1 MFFWNSLTFF
11 MTQWMLAIW
20 SLVLLPFLNPAWTS
34 ETSQLTHYWRLAW
47 RILRITLLAC
57 EMSAIVWSFEYS
69 LAFPF
74 FGIGKKDQLHSNPKE
89 DTKPLSKP
97 KLSMT
102 KMLELSDI
110 VLKITMIN
118 MYRTLN
124 KKKNW
129 QHESTDGWSKQRRKQ
144 IIRRNPG
151 N

>member
-1 MFFWNSLTFF
+1 
-11 MTQWMLAIW
+11 
-20 SLVLLPFLNPAWTS
+20 
-34 ETSQLTHYWRLAW
+34 
-47 RILRITLLAC
+47 
-57 EMSAIVWSFEYS
+57 MSAIVWSFEYS

-102 KMLELSDI
+102 KMLKLSDI

-124 KKKNW
+124 KKKKIDNTKA
-129 QHESTDGWSKQRRKQ
+129 QMDDLSREENKSSEEILEIKKS
-144 IIRRNPG
+144 NK
-151 N
+151 NE